1 LKLEKVGDVE
11 WSVEVIKGV
20 PAYVWSTSPIGVTG
34 YCDVFGQG
42 EREISQIFRGWVEK
56 TAPGSISVSV
66 RSIWDNYE
74 TK

>member
-1 LKLEKVGDVE
+1 VE
-11 WSVEVIKGV
+11 CRSDKG
-20 PAYVWSTSPIGVTG
+20 STSLCVVDFSDWRYWVLRPK
-34 YCDVFGQG
+34 CDVFGQG